1 MGPYCERESFQVVEL
16 PDDLLVNGAASRHSV
31 PVVAIVGRPNV
42 GKSTL
47 ANRLAGRREAVVA
60 EMPGVTRDRKTM
72 ECEWQ
77 GRHFE
82 LLDTGG
88 WEAAP
93 EGSLGEQVCRQ
104 AELAMSTAD
113 LVVLVMDATVG
124 ITDEDA
130 QVAERLRR
138 GSRPVLIAANKVDNP
153 NRESDAAEFYSLG
166 VGPVFPVS
174 ALHGHG
180 SGDLLDAIVEQLEE
194 EGTLGDIPGDD
205 DIPAIALIGRPN
217 AGKSTLFNALVGEER
232 SIVHETAG
240 TTRDAID
247 TVVEL
252 GDGRRYRFVDTA
264 GMRRR
269 AKISDSIEYYGGLR
283 AQEAMDRADVA
294 LLVIDATG
302 GVSQQDQR
310 LAERAVSGGCGIVV
324 VLTKWDLLND
334 EAKIEAEESVEDRL
348 RFVAF
353 APLVRVSGLTGRGLS
368 KILDR
373 VDDVLKAYGQRVTTH
388 RLNEVLSR
396 AGERHPAPADNKGKR
411 PRVLYGTQA
420 ASRPPTFV
428 IFATKRFDPSYLN
441 YIERRIREELSV
453 GPTPIKIRVKTRA
466 DSGR

>member
-1 MGPYCERESFQVVEL
+1 MPI
-16 PDDLLVNGAASRHSV
+16 
-31 PVVAIVGRPNV
+31 VAIVGRPNV

-60 EMPGVTRDRKTM
+60 EMAGVTRDRKSL
-72 ECEWQ
+72 ECEWL
-77 GRHFE
+77 GRQFE
-82 LLDTGG
+82 LIDTGG

-93 EGSLGEQVCRQ
+93 ESSLGEQVCRQ

-124 ITDEDA
+124 ITEEDA
-130 QVAERLRR
+130 LVAERLRR
-138 GSRPVLIAANKVDNP
+138 GSRPVLIAANKVDNV
-153 NRESDAAEFYSLG
+153 NREADAAEFYSLG
-166 VGPVFPVS
+166 IGPVFPVS

-194 EGTLGDIPGDD
+194 EGPLGEVLNED

-240 TTRDAID
+240 TTRDSID
-247 TVVEL
+247 TVAQFD
-252 GDGRRYRFVDTA
+252 DGRRYRFVDTA

-269 AKISDSIEYYGGLR
+269 AKINDAIEYYGGLR

-294 LLVIDATG
+294 LLVIDAVG

-310 LAERAVSGGCGIVV
+310 LAERAISGGCGIVV
-324 VLTKWDLLND
+324 VLTKWDLLDD
-334 EAKIEAEESVEDRL
+334 EAKVVAEESVDDRL
-348 RFVAF
+348 RFIAF
-353 APLVRVSGLTGRGLS
+353 APMVRVSGLTGRGLT

-373 VDDVLKAYGQRVTTH
+373 VDDVLDAYKGRVTTH
-388 RLNEVLSR
+388 RLNEVLAR

-420 ASRPPTFV
+420 ATRPPTFV

-441 YIERRIREELSV
+441 YIERRIREDLAV
-453 GPTPIKIRVKTRA
+453 GPTPIKIRIKTR
-466 DSGR
+466 SEGGR